1 MIGGPACMMAAWRW
15 LWAAVLV
22 AGSALLTTGLAGTL
36 EFQRRTAPEVHS
48 VMSEVVCA
56 PGSGESACKAD
67 ADPLAIG
74 RRIYR
79 EGILPSGQR
88 LKGVGPA
95 KVTLAGAD
103 AACATC
109 HRRSGYG
116 SSEGPIEVRA
126 ITGPAL
132 FGSPLAQPVSAV
144 ASAGPDISPAEAARA
159 KASALRAVRAAAFA
173 GTRQR
178 PPYDDAS
185 LARAIREGV
194 DVTGRSMNASMPR
207 YALEPEEIASL
218 TAYLKTL
225 SVQASPGVTEEMIHF
240 ATVIQ
245 PGTDPA
251 QRRALIEVL
260 QTYLHDRNLGLRAE
274 QRREEAGLVRLKRTY
289 REWVLHI
296 WDLSGSSDTWA
307 RQLEAYNRQQPVFAL
322 VSGLGNASW
331 RPIHEFSER
340 FEVPCIFPQVDVPVL
355 AEHDF
360 YTVYLSRGMAL
371 EAQAL
376 AKFLRGE
383 GERGPV
389 TQVFRRDEASVAGA
403 EAFRRAWV
411 AATGTAP
418 VDIMLDEVPG
428 EAFWQQLARQTP
440 RATLVLWLPPRDLAQ
455 AQALTASASRVKVI
469 YLSSNLNPGQRTG
482 LAADG
487 EGRVRLVYPQDLP
500 VVREARLEVA
510 RRWLRN
516 KGIALAGETLQMNAY
531 LAATVTGMLVS
542 HSMDTYSREFLL
554 ERMEHRLGTALEL
567 SIYPHLSLG
576 PGQRYA
582 SKGSY
587 IVQVGGADDRQL
599 KQVSDWIVP

>member
-1 MIGGPACMMAAWRW
+1 MMTAWR
-15 LWAAVLV
+15 LLRAAALV
-22 AGSALLTTGLAGTL
+22 AGGALLTTDLAGAL
-36 EFQRRTAPEVHS
+36 EA
-48 VMSEVVCA
+48 
-56 PGSGESACKAD
+56 G

-79 EGILPSGQR
+79 EGLLPSGQP
-88 LKGVGPA
+88 LQGLAPA
-95 KVTLAGAD
+95 NVKLAGAD

-116 SSEGPIEVRA
+116 SSEGPIEVRS

-132 FGSPLAQPVSAV
+132 FGSPPAPPPS
-144 ASAGPDISPAEAARA
+144 ASATTRPGLSPVEAARA
-159 KASALRAVRAAAFA
+159 NASVLRVVRMAAFA

-178 PPYDDAS
+178 PAYDEAS
-185 LARAIREGV
+185 LARAIREGI
-194 DVTGRSMNASMPR
+194 DVTGRRMNASMPR
-207 YALEPEEIASL
+207 YALEPAALESL

-225 SVQASPGVTEEMIHF
+225 SVQASPGVTEDRIHF

-251 QRRALIEVL
+251 RRRALLEVL
-260 QTYLHDRNLGLRAE
+260 QTYMHDRNQGLRAE
-274 QRREEAGLVRLKRTY
+274 VRREEAGSVRLRRTY
-289 REWVLHI
+289 REWMLHV
-296 WDLSGSSDTWA
+296 WDLSGPSDTWA
-307 RQLEAYNRQQPVFAL
+307 RQLEAYDSKQPVFAL

-331 RPIHEFSER
+331 GPIHEFSER

-355 AEHDF
+355 ADRDF
-360 YTVYLSRGMAL
+360 YTVYLSRGMTL

-376 AKFLRGE
+376 AKFLRDE

-389 TQVFRRDEASVAGA
+389 TQVFRRGEVSAAGA
-403 EAFRRAWV
+403 EAFRRAW
-411 AATGTAP
+411 AAVTGTAP
-418 VDIMLDEVPG
+418 VDRVLDEAPG

-455 AQALTASASRVKVI
+455 AQALTAAGSQVKVI

-500 VVREARLEVA
+500 AVREARLEVA
-510 RRWLRN
+510 RRWLRS
-516 KGIALAGETLQMNAY
+516 KGVALSEEKVQMNAY

-599 KQVSDWIVP
+599 KPVSDWIVP